1 MSLREMLENL
11 LTQQAEALKH
21 LREIAKLPAEKKKNW
36 ADSVALWV
44 AILAAV
50 FTGWQAWEA
59 HETRLAADDQF
70 ATAQKNARD
79 DAEQARKDSESA
91 LRAQADI
98 ANEASQQAKRSANAA
113 EQSNKLAS
121 DALRLSSR
129 AYIGILDIR
138 FGTPMFA
145 SNAKGPSP
153 NIVSIRFDLKNYGGA
168 PAQNVQVT
176 AHCQVFD
183 HYGKEKVFPNP
194 IQPVG
199 FNTGLF
205 PEVSVIMPG
214 SAEHGTCQTINLD
227 IEKFEELKIVGQ
239 ISYFDIFHTKHQ
251 TRFCYTN
258 AIQNERGERSLSATE
273 LVSCPRGNQV
283 D

>member
-1 MSLREMLENL
+1 MSLREILESL

-21 LREIAKLPAEKKKNW
+21 LREIPKLPAEKKKNW

-59 HETRLAADDQF
+59 HEMRLAADAQF
-70 ATAQKNARD
+70 ATAQNNARG

-91 LRAQADI
+91 FGAQADI

-138 FGTPMFA
+138 FGNQMFA
-145 SNAKGPSP
+145 SNAKGPP

-168 PAQNVQVT
+168 PALNVQVT
-176 AHCQVFD
+176 AHCQVLD
-183 HYGKEKVFPNP
+183 YYGKGKVFPTP

-199 FNTGLF
+199 FNTALF
-205 PEVSVIMPG
+205 PEVSVIMPD

-227 IEKFEELKIVGQ
+227 IEKLEELKIVGQ
-239 ISYFDIFHTKHQ
+239 ISYFDIFHTKHH